1 MEISI
6 SLTVPPTLMRV
17 WEELPPDAQ
26 QRLMQTAQ
34 ETFVIGLRLIQE
46 GLNAPQRGH
55 QPCAE

>member
-17 WEELPPDAQ
+17 WAELPPDAQ

-55 QPCAE
+55 